1 MASEADAIPYE
12 PSRLRGERLL
22 VLAPHPDDEVIA
34 CGGLVAQHLR
44 ENRTVRVVVA
54 TDGAQAGDAATR
66 EAESRQG
73 LALLGG
79 TPPEPSFL
87 GFRDRE
93 LTADVAE
100 RLGEILR
107 ELRPDLILVPS
118 PIEIHPD
125 HSTLS
130 HAFCELIQRDPSLF
144 STLAVAQVAFYE
156 VGQPLRPNA
165 IVDIT
170 NVADAKYAAI
180 AAHASQ
186 LAVRDYAGYARGLN
200 AYRAM
205 TMPPEVKF
213 AEAYYVVGLPELRT
227 TSIASLQQKIG
238 NARTIDVV
246 DEPLPISVIV
256 RTKDRPNLLAE
267 TIASIRATGYPCE
280 IVVVNDGG
288 AKPQV
293 SGVKLIEH
301 ATSKGRSE
309 AMNAGVRAASN
320 PFIAFLDDDDLY
332 YSDHLS
338 TLAAA
343 AKGSEAKAWY
353 TDAVDAFSHGKL
365 RLFSADFDRDL
376 LLVDNYIP
384 LPTLLV
390 RRGDFLEL
398 QGFDGAFDLFEDWD
412 FLIRLSRHGAFVHVP
427 RVTVE
432 VRHIEAASSITM
444 ATPEGSP
451 EFRAAKKKVW
461 QKYESLMTND
471 VFANAFERQKRRL
484 SALQSDVATQS
495 GLAHHL
501 ETNVARLEREKQQ
514 LIGDVQMLHERS
526 IQSELRLRELEGVH
540 GALQQSQTEN
550 EQKAIQLARLTQEHE
565 ELVRAFKEQQTT
577 VPALYAEIRR
587 QQGLLD
593 MIYASRTWKL
603 HSMVEKVKRKR

>member
-44 ENRTVRVVVA
+44 ENRTVRIVVA

-213 AEAYYVVGLPELRT
+213 AEAYYVIGLPELRT

-256 RTKDRPNLLAE
+256 RTKDRPNLLVEA
-267 TIASIRATGYPCE
+267 IASIRATGYPCE

-288 AKPQV
+288 ATPEV

-390 RRGDFLEL
+390 RRADFLEL